1 MKFKSVV
8 WSSTI
13 DYPNEVSTVL
23 FVGTCNWDCEYC
35 YNKTLNKNKDIDFQ
49 TQILLRLIDRKAFV
63 NHVVI
68 SGGECTLY
76 PELEETI
83 NILVENGF
91 IVGIHTNGSKPE
103 IIKKILPKIK
113 FIGMDI
119 KGDYSIYH
127 TIASNSNIKQIYQS
141 IHYVLESKIYS
152 EFRTTLYPKYCNLD
166 NCKKIAV
173 DLKFLG
179 VTEWVVQ
186 EYINNFNKELIP
198 PYEKK
203 YITEIIKECN
213 KIIPTKLKGET
224 NAEDN
229 SQP

>member
-49 TQILLRLIDRKAFV
+49 TQILPRLIDRKAFV

-83 NILVENGF
+83 NILIENGF

-119 KGDYSIYH
+119 KSDFNTCCSFFSLKETQNAHLSMLIIIG
-127 TIASNSNIKQIYQS
+127 SNIEY
-141 IHYVLESKIYS
+141 
-152 EFRTTLYPKYCNLD
+152 EFRTTLYPIYCNPI
-166 NCKKIAV
+166 NCETLAIELAMI
-173 DLKFLG
+173 G
-179 VTEWVVQ
+179 VKEWILQ
-186 EYINNFNKELIP
+186 EYTNDFNNKLVKPYNKDYIKLI
-198 PYEKK
+198 
-203 YITEIIKECN
+203 IDDCN
-213 KIIPTKLKGET
+213 KIIPTRLKGE
-224 NAEDN
+224 
-229 SQP
+229 